1 MSEKNGHTGENGD
14 LKDFLDEDK
23 KVTAE
28 RKPAKKLLTMLEYL
42 SLLRKDSSQSLLSH
56 AQIYSMIS
64 GEGYEEIR
72 LNSDP
77 RRAKIL
83 GVGQD
88 ETLKVPKFLKGF
100 HGVEST
106 LVEIDKYYYAAAGQG
121 EESRQVL
128 YFVGPPSSGKSTLAE
143 KLRKGLETR
152 GFWEIEGCN
161 HHDNPVNATPRH
173 IRDELMT
180 KFNIYIDPRA
190 DICVQCR
197 WKLKNELDSD
207 FTKFN
212 IVWRSYSQRGSCG
225 IAVVSEVDPTNF
237 DIGVLIGTE
246 DISLLGKFE
255 RGDPRTLVLRGAFNK
270 GDRGIVEFVEIF
282 KNPSEAHRPIITA
295 TQEKYVPLP
304 KFQGQ
309 IYVDVSI
316 IAHSNEAEWN
326 KFRSD
331 STNEAVLSRIKI
343 IRFPHN
349 LRLTEEVK
357 IYKESFLGKSSMFRN
372 IHIDPHAIEQVAM
385 FALLTRLAP
394 SAKCDPL
401 TKLKIYDGQTVIEEG
416 RVKQISL
423 NELKEEAGLREGMSM
438 SGLSYRDVMKEIVEE
453 CLASYRDQW
462 EGDPYLKKRGGYL
475 NSIWVRDAMVRFVQK
490 QDIPEDADWPKPSKK
505 RWLGFIQDTL
515 HKEFLRVLENDLT
528 KAFVIAFDDQAEGTF
543 QKYLD
548 HILAFV
554 KPGSKKVKDRITK
567 EEIEPDIKFMESIEQ
582 PIGIAGSQ
590 AETFRHEVATMLFDL
605 QRTGEKINWKSYEPL
620 REAIEEKLKALVRPT
635 VRLILKT
642 RIRDDVQQKKYD
654 AMVEELKRLGY
665 SEFGIEIIL
674 RYADNNLWRD

>member
-1 MSEKNGHTGENGD
+1 MSEKNGHNNGNGD
-14 LKDFLDEDK
+14 LKDFLEQDK

-28 RKPAKKLLTMLEYL
+28 RKPAQKSLTMLGFL
-42 SLLRKDSSQSLLSH
+42 SLLRKDPSQSLLSH
-56 AQIYSMIS
+56 AQIHSMIS

-83 GVGQD
+83 GIGQD
-88 ETLKVPKFLKGF
+88 ETLKVPKFFRGF
-100 HGVEST
+100 QGIENT
-106 LVEIDKYYYAAAGQG
+106 LVEIDNYYYAAAGQG

-143 KLRKGLETR
+143 KIRKGLEKR
-152 GFWEIEGCN
+152 GFWEIEGCS

-173 IRDELMT
+173 IRDELMS

-190 DICVQCR
+190 DICVKCR
-197 WKLKNELDSD
+197 WKLKNELDND

-212 IVWRSYSQRGSCG
+212 VVWRSYSQRGSCG

-246 DISLLGKFE
+246 DISLLGQFE
-255 RGDPRTLVLRGAFNK
+255 RGDPRTLVLNGAFNR
-270 GDRGIVEFVEIF
+270 GDRGVIEFVEIF
-282 KNPSEAHRPIITA
+282 MNPPEAHRPIITA

-309 IYVDVSI
+309 IYIDTSI
-316 IAHSNEAEWN
+316 VAHSNESQWN

-331 STNEAVLSRIKI
+331 STNEAILSRIKVA
-343 IRFPHN
+343 RVPYN
-349 LRLTEEVK
+349 LRLTEEVS
-357 IYKESFLGKSSMFRN
+357 IYKNSFLGRSSLFRN
-372 IHIDPHAIEQVAM
+372 IHIDPHVLEQVAM

-401 TKLKIYDGQTVIEEG
+401 TKLKIHDGQTVIEEG

-423 NELKEEAGLREGMSM
+423 NELKEEAGLREGMS
-438 SGLSYRDVMKEIVEE
+438 GLSYRDVMKGIIEE
-453 CLASYRDQW
+453 CLASYRDPW
-462 EGDPYLKKRGGYL
+462 ESDPYLKERGGYL
-475 NSIWVRDAMVRFVQK
+475 NSIWVRDAMVRFVQGLE
-490 QDIPEDADWPKPSKK
+490 IPEDADWPKPSKK

-528 KAFVIAFDDQAEGTF
+528 KAFVTAFDDQAEGTF

-548 HILAFV
+548 HTLAFV
-554 KPGSKKVKDRITK
+554 NKKKVKDRSTK
-567 EEIEPDIKFMESIEQ
+567 EELQPDIKFMESIEQ
-582 PIGIAGSQ
+582 HIGITGNK
-590 AETFRHEVATMLFDL
+590 AEAFRHEVSTTLFDL
-605 QRTGEKINWKSYEPL
+605 QRTGGKINWKSYEPL

-642 RIRDDVQQKKYD
+642 RIRDDGQQKKYD
-654 AMVEELKRLGY
+654 VMVEELKRLGY